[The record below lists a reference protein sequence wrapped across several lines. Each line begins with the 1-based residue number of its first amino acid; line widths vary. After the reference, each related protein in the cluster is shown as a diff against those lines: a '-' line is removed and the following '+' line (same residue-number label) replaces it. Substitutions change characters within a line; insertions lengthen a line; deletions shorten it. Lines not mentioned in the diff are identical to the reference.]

1 MANIQIPNL
10 PAVAALSGAELFE
23 GVQAG
28 TSVKIS
34 LDQVIAASRSGNPTT
49 LPIPVSLG
57 GTGVSTITGYIKGSG
72 TTPFTGS
79 ATIPN
84 TDITGLGT
92 ISTQNANAVAI
103 TGGSI
108 NGTAIGASDPST
120 IAGTT
125 GTFTGDLTVTNANPS
140 LSFFETGVTAN
151 RDARIRL
158 NDNDLIFE
166 TVTDAGIQVQ
176 ENMRIEYT
184 GNVGI
189 GTASPSAL
197 LDVAGAVNIALSSA
211 NSGLTITQT
220 GSGNALVV
228 EDSANPDSTPFVITT
243 TGEVGIGVAA
253 PTTKL
258 DVAGAVNISVSS
270 ANNGLT
276 ITQTGAGNALVVE
289 DSTSPDSSPFVVS
302 ATGNVGIGNGTPAA
316 KLDVV
321 GSTIISGDLTV
332 DTTTLYV
339 DAGNN
344 RVGVGTASPS
354 TTLDVRGNARFEND
368 SPSIILAESDSTDTD
383 ARFRVQAGSLLFE
396 TVTDA
401 GVLVR
406 ENMQIG
412 STGNVSIDTN
422 TLFVDATN
430 NRVGVG
436 TTTPASALD
445 VAGSVN
451 LSASTTEGRSV
462 NVGIGR
468 TGNGT
473 AAVDLVGDATYT
485 SYGLRVIRDGSGA
498 NSNSNII
505 HRGTGTLVLNAFEAG
520 GIEFYT
526 TNTRGMRIGPTQ
538 AITMDNLAGSGS
550 RAVNASPTGVL
561 SATSDSRLKHEVEG
575 APIPGLAE
583 IMQLEPRAYQWL
595 DDIEKRGENAS
606 VEIGFFADQ
615 VKDIIPSAAPM
626 GNDGYYGFYDRSVVA
641 ALTKAVQEQQAI
653 IVALE
658 ARLTALEKIR

>member
-1 MANIQIPNL
+1 MSLIQIPNL

-34 LDQVIAASRSGNPTT
+34 LDQVIAASRSGTPTT

-57 GTGVSTITGYIKGSG
+57 GTGASNAVDART
-72 TTPFTGS
+72 
-79 ATIPN
+79 N
-84 TDITGLGT
+84 LGLGT
-92 ISTQNANAVAI
+92 MSTQNANAVAI

-140 LSFFETGVTAN
+140 LSFFETGVTAD

-189 GTASPSAL
+189 GTASPSTL

-211 NSGLTITQT
+211 NNGLTITQT
-220 GSGNALVV
+220 GAGNALVV
-228 EDSANPDSTPFVITT
+228 EDSTSPDSTPFVITT

-258 DVAGAVNISVSS
+258 DVAGAVNIAVSS

-302 ATGNVGIGNGTPAA
+302 ATGNVGIGNNTPAA

-344 RVGVGTASPS
+344 RVGIGNASPS

-383 ARFRVQAGSLLFE
+383 ARFRVQTGNLLFE

-436 TTTPASALD
+436 TTAPSSALD
-445 VAGSVN
+445 VVGSVN

-538 AITMDNLAGSGS
+538 AVTMDSLAGTGS
-550 RAVNASPTGVL
+550 RAVNASATGVL
-561 SATSDSRLKHEVEG
+561 SAASDSRLKHEVEG

-595 DDIEKRGENAS
+595 DDIEKRGEDAA